1 MAASAAVLATKLYIP
16 PPPPKAVVRTRL
28 RDRMERALSAGSKL
42 TLISAP
48 AGFGKTTLVT
58 EWIASGGRPAAWLS
72 LDERDNNVAR
82 FLIYIISALQEISPN
97 LGEGLLDVIRASQP
111 LPMESILTE
120 LLNQIAAIPDDFIL
134 VLDDYHL
141 TDARTIDET
150 LTFIVEHLPA
160 QMHLVITTREDPAL
174 PIPRLRARNRLMEL
188 RAADLRFTPSEAAEF
203 LNQVMDLGLSAD
215 DVAALESRTEGW
227 IAGLQLAALSMK
239 GNKDVTG
246 FIQAFAGDH
255 RYIVDYLVE
264 EVLRRQSEDIRSFL
278 LQTSILERLNGS
290 LCDAVIENHPEGTSQ
305 PRSKARLESLQRG
318 NLFLIPL
325 DDKREWYRY
334 HHLFADVLRMH
345 LMTEQP
351 DRIDSLHRR
360 ASEWFEKNGSANDAV
375 RHALAARD
383 FSRTAGLAETTWQK
397 MHDSFQSATW
407 LGWVKEL
414 PEELIRTRPV
424 LCTQIAWALMDA
436 HEVDAS
442 ESRLRDAE
450 RRLEGSSDEMV
461 IVEKEQFRSLRARIA
476 FARAYNAQ
484 TRRDIVSAIKYAE
497 LVLELIPE
505 ENQSLRSQASAILGA
520 TYLINGDL
528 DAACR
533 SMDEWIANSLKV
545 GNYFSAFAYAMV
557 EKADILAA
565 QGHLR
570 EALRTYQQALQLA
583 SKHDSRVLRVMAH
596 PYLGMSVLYHE
607 MGDDKAAEQHFQK
620 SHELASLHRSVDWA
634 YRECIAQA
642 RLNESAGDLDAA
654 IDLLEE
660 GKSFYIKTLM
670 PHTRPLDAIKA
681 RIYLKQGQLSK
692 AEEWVNKQG
701 LSVDDELIYFREFE
715 HIVLAR
721 VLLAQY
727 QNNRDE
733 HVILQ
738 SLNLLERLLKA
749 AEDKKRLGSMLQ
761 ILVTQALAYQ
771 AKGDTSSAQASLERA
786 LTLAQPE
793 GYFRIFVDEGEP
805 VRLLL
810 LDLRRFI
817 EKKSR
822 GNNHELLGYVD
833 KLVSA
838 FTQPKAVQQSK
849 LIEPLS
855 QRELEILRLLR
866 TELSVPEIARELV
879 VAVSTVRS
887 HTKSIYSKLGVNNR
901 RTAVNRAAELN
912 LI

>member
-1 MAASAAVLATKLYIP
+1 MLYNKLMAAPILATKLYIP
-16 PPPPKAVVRTRL
+16 PPPLKVVARQRLMAELNHGLSTR
-28 RDRMERALSAGSKL
+28 RSV

-58 EWIASGGRPAAWLS
+58 EWIASCGSPAAWLS
-72 LDERDNNVAR
+72 LDERDNEPAR
-82 FLIYIISALQEISPN
+82 FLIYFISALQTISAN
-97 LGEGLLDVIRASQP
+97 LGTELLNVLQSAQP
-111 LPMESILTE
+111 SPIESILTA
-120 LLNQIAAIPDDFIL
+120 LLNEIAAIPDDFIF

-141 TDARTIDET
+141 TDAEPIDEA
-150 LTFIVEHLPA
+150 LSFVVEHLPA

-174 PIPRLRARNRLMEL
+174 PIPRLRARNRLIEL
-188 RAADLRFTPSEAAEF
+188 RAADLRFTPLEAAEF
-203 LNQVMDLGLSAD
+203 LNQVMDLELSAE
-215 DVAALESRTEGW
+215 DVAALETRTEGW

-239 GNKDVTG
+239 GNRDIAG

-290 LCDAVIENHPEGTSQ
+290 LCDAVTFQ
-305 PRSKARLESLQRG
+305 PGGKARLESLQRG

-325 DDKREWYRY
+325 DDKRDWYRY

-351 DRIDSLHRR
+351 DLAEVLHCR
-360 ASEWFEKNGSANDAV
+360 ASEWYEKNGLTNDAV
-375 RHALAARD
+375 RHALAGRD
-383 FSRTAGLAETTWQK
+383 FSRAAGLAETTWQK
-397 MHDSFQSATW
+397 MHESFQSAIW

-424 LCTQIAWALMDA
+424 LCTQIAWGFMDA

-450 RRLEGSSDEMV
+450 RCLEDPSGGMV
-461 IVEKEQFRSLRARIA
+461 IVDEEQFRSLRARIA

-484 TRRDIVSAIKYAE
+484 TRRDFISAIKYAE
-497 LVLELIPE
+497 MVLELIPE
-505 ENQSLRSQASAILGA
+505 ENESLRSQATAILGA

-545 GNYFSAFAYAMV
+545 GNYFSAYAYAMV
-557 EKADILAA
+557 EKADILAV

-607 MGDDKAAEQHFQK
+607 MGDDKAAEQHLQK
-620 SHELASLHRSVDWA
+620 SHELAGLHRSVDWA

-642 RLNESAGDLDAA
+642 RLNESTGDLDAA
-654 IDLLEE
+654 IDLLDEA
-660 GKSFYIKTLM
+660 KSFYIKTLM

-681 RIYLKQGQLSK
+681 RIYLKQGRLSK
-692 AEEWVNKQG
+692 AEEWVNKQR

-715 HIVLAR
+715 HLILAR
-721 VLLAQY
+721 VLLAEY
-727 QNNRDE
+727 RNRREE
-733 HVILQ
+733 HVILNV
-738 SLNLLERLLKA
+738 LRLLERLLQA
-749 AEDKKRLGSMLQ
+749 AEDGRRLGSVLQ
-761 ILVTQALAYQ
+761 ILVTQVIAYQ
-771 AKGDTSSAQASLERA
+771 VKGDTARAYASLERT
-786 LTLAQPE
+786 LTLAEPE
-793 GYFRIFVDEGEP
+793 GYFRIFIDEGEP
-805 VRLLL
+805 LQSLLSGF
-810 LDLRRFI
+810 RGSI
-817 EKKSR
+817 EKQSHGTK
-822 GNNHELLGYVD
+822 HELSGYVD
-833 KLVSA
+833 KLLSA
-838 FTQPKAVQQSK
+838 FAQPKDVQQSK

-879 VAVSTVRS
+879 VAASTVRS

-901 RTAVNRAAELN
+901 RAAVNRAAELN